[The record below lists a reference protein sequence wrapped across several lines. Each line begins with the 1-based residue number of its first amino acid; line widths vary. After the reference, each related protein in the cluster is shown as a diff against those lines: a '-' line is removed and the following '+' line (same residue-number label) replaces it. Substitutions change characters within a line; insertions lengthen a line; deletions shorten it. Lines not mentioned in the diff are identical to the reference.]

1 MEHVRT
7 NCEHAER
14 IVILRIMPDADRNY
28 VSPNTDNR
36 STSAEG
42 NRLIVCLFKRLS
54 FGLHTITFSF
64 VTQYIAHNSWNGLY
78 VVTCLNCQRF
88 RRYLCLCGRRKK
100 MLTDLRQNSVRTA
113 QKNNRDTTILFVLY
127 IELTDC
133 VPCLLHVPH
142 QILSCAICKGIHG

>member
-7 NCEHAER
+7 YCEHVET
-14 IVILRIMPDADRNY
+14 ILILRIMPDTDRNY

-42 NRLIVCLFKRLS
+42 NLLIVCLFNRNFLKTLS

-64 VTQYIAHNSWNGLY
+64 VTQYIAHNSWNSLY
-78 VVTCLNCQRF
+78 VVTCLNCQQLMI
-88 RRYLCLCGRRKK
+88 YLCGRRKK
-100 MLTDLRQNSVRTA
+100 NKHIYPRIVLGLR
-113 QKNNRDTTILFVLY
+113 KITTEIRRYCLFF

-133 VPCLLHVPH
+133 VPYLLHVPH
-142 QILSCAICKGIHG
+142 